1 MLIGVNLC
9 YDCLLRMVWEIN
21 FLLCSAF
28 IIPSFSLS
36 HRHEERIHE
45 ENIEDG
51 ETTNT
56 NANSTAED
64 YMYNYHTAKLT
75 FGLILLEFNDAIK
88 EGDGDRLFDIYKIAL
103 LLYKAH
109 GHFKYAYVVLL
120 HLVKCICLLPEK
132 QAHSVKWNR
141 FYNGSGRQAANIPL
155 DLKKEQ
161 QNRVLKSMW
170 RALGPNLDEANA
182 NRVAGT
188 LEAVESIFE
197 SIDQDCTHD
206 TSSLRTST
214 DDYEAVTQIAK
225 DLLHQHAFQ
234 LTRGREGH
242 PSFPK
247 FERSLLHCLDYR
259 DLHKWIKDHVE
270 LWGTIYE

>member
-1 MLIGVNLC
+1 M
-9 YDCLLRMVWEIN
+9 
-21 FLLCSAF
+21 
-28 IIPSFSLS
+28 
-36 HRHEERIHE
+36 
-45 ENIEDG
+45 
-51 ETTNT
+51 
-56 NANSTAED
+56 
-64 YMYNYHTAKLT
+64 
-75 FGLILLEFNDAIK
+75 
-88 EGDGDRLFDIYKIAL
+88 
-103 LLYKAH
+103 
-109 GHFKYAYVVLL
+109 
-120 HLVKCICLLPEK
+120 CLLPEK

-141 FYNGSGRQAANIPL
+141 FYNGSGRQATNIPL

-161 QNRVLKSMW
+161 QNRVLKSVW

-182 NRVAGT
+182 NRVGGT
-188 LEAVESIFE
+188 LEGVESIFE

-214 DDYEAVTQIAK
+214 DDYKAVTQIAK
-225 DLLHQHAFQ
+225 DLLDQHAFQ

-259 DLHKWIKDHVE
+259 DLHKWIKNHVE